1 MIEHRQRDVYDRL
14 DDDLTQ
20 EILKNKGLRE
30 SHATNPDYRRLFDRR
45 VNALTG
51 TLLRFQENVPRLRE
65 IDDELKQARDDFAD
79 ARRDEASVGVG
90 RLFLLGLLTLAGLT
104 LALAGLFGGWVW
116 PITLIGALAA
126 GGGGLRLYVRIQF
139 KRDSADDRDDAAGD
153 VQRLLAEKR
162 QLLPQLQQ
170 EAQEA
175 PLPVAS
181 DGTVPLF
188 ARQDTGDAE
197 DTVLAAQR

>member
-30 SHATNPDYRRLFDRR
+30 SHSTNPEYWSLFDQR

-65 IDDELKQARDDFAD
+65 IDDELKQAHDVFID

-90 RLFLLGLLTLAGLT
+90 RLFLLALLTLAGLT
-104 LALAGLFGGWVW
+104 LALAGLFGGWAW
-116 PITLIGALAA
+116 PITLIGALTAA
-126 GGGGLRLYVRIQF
+126 GGGLRLYLRIQY
-139 KRDSADDRDDAAGD
+139 KRDAADERDDAEHD
-153 VQRLLAEKR
+153 KQQLLAEKR
-162 QLLPQLQQ
+162 QLMPQALQ
-170 EAQEA
+170 EAEET
-175 PLPVAS
+175 PLPVAP

-188 ARQDTGDAE
+188 VQQDTGGTE
-197 DTVLAAQR
+197 DTILAAQR